1 MGFLN
6 LDKKIMQFEDE
17 ENPIDIEEPMVKFLK
32 THVLSP
38 LKTMLMFENK
48 NKKKNSQEESDKS
61 RMFLSIVVT
70 KIIMRFPVEIFM
82 NELQKI
88 ISRLGRLLKQRE
100 I

>member
-17 ENPIDIEEPMVKFLK
+17 ENQIDIEEPMVKFLK
-32 THVLSP
+32 LHVLSP
-38 LKTMLMFENK
+38 LKTMLMIENK
-48 NKKKNSQEESDKS
+48 NNKNGKEESDKS

-70 KIIMRFPVEIFM
+70 KIIMRFPIDIFM

-88 ISRLGRLLKQRE
+88 ISKLGRLLKKRE
-100 I
+100 V